1 MSYSISF
8 TPKSKKART
17 QALEFAKKHFK
28 PWSKLIGLK
37 DDYASELL
45 EGKNLSYDHHKFR
58 LGFNYGALDPPER
71 EYIYTLL
78 RFLAIRVGKL
88 ISTPL
93 GNKILYYIYDGE
105 ENTAIWESEHDKN
118 GLAISN
124 NRVNELTL
132 RFLRYGYPKSL
143 DIIRK
148 EVERLAEIWERE
160 NR

>member
-28 PWSKLIGLK
+28 PWGELIGSK

-45 EGKNLSYDHHKFR
+45 EGKDLSYDHHKFR
-58 LGFNYGALDPPER
+58 LGFNYGALNPPER
-71 EYIYTLL
+71 EYIHTLL

-93 GNKILYYIYDGE
+93 GNKVPYYIYDGE
-105 ENTAIWESEHDKN
+105 TNTAILESEHDKN
-118 GLAISN
+118 GLAIST
-124 NRVNELTL
+124 RLNELTL
-132 RFLRYGYPKSL
+132 RFLRYECPKSL

-148 EVERLAEIWERE
+148 EVERLAEIWKRG
-160 NR
+160 NK